1 MVTALAGFAAAATVV
16 ILAPGPDSMLVMRN
30 ALRGGRRAGMCTA
43 AGTLTGLFSWA
54 VAAALGLSSLL
65 AASRTGYD
73 ILRLAGASYL
83 IWLGVSSLLPRRR
96 RGASAGHSPS
106 EEREAAPAP
115 QVGLGRAY
123 LNGVIS
129 NLCNPKIGVFFVAFL
144 PGFIPAG
151 VSVREFSLLLGIW
164 FVLETALWLTAL
176 VSMAV
181 RGMSWLRRP
190 RVERRLERLTGLV
203 LIGFGIRLATES
215 RDRKSVV

>member
-115 QVGLGRAY
+115 QVGLGRAD

-129 NLCNPKIGVFFVAFL
+129 NLCNPR
-144 PGFIPAG
+144 
-151 VSVREFSLLLGIW
+151 SE
-164 FVLETALWLTAL
+164 E
-176 VSMAV
+176 
-181 RGMSWLRRP
+181 
-190 RVERRLERLTGLV
+190 
-203 LIGFGIRLATES
+203 
-215 RDRKSVV
+215 